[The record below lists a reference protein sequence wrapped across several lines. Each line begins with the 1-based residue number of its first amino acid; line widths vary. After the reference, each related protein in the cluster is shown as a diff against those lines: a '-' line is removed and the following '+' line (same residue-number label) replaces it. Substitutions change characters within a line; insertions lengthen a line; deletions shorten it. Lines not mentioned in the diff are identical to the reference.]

1 MSVHSSWP
9 NPGATRATL
18 FDHEPGQFYAAHYR
32 NLSIVVWV
40 GGADGASVQR
50 VRGISQLL
58 IGKFPDGH
66 SNVSIV
72 LNGVPPPTDEAR
84 AAFNHIFDGRVSDLR
99 CMAVV
104 LEGEG
109 FWASAL
115 RSTVT
120 GLRNAATTAFTVKL
134 FSELGPVSDWLPA
147 EHLARTGVAL
157 DAAELRA
164 ALTEMRQEIARGK

>member
-1 MSVHSSWP
+1 
-9 NPGATRATL
+9 L
-18 FDHEPGQFYAAHYR
+18 FDHEPGQFYAAYYR
-32 NLSIVVWV
+32 NLSIVVWA
-40 GGADGASVQR
+40 GGADGAAVKR

-58 IGKFPDGH
+58 IGRFPDGH

-84 AAFNHIFDGRVSDLR
+84 QAFNYIFDGRVSDLR

-104 LEGEG
+104 LEGDG

-134 FSELGPVSDWLPA
+134 FSQLDPVSEWLPA

-157 DAAELRA
+157 DSEELRA
-164 ALTEMRQEIARGK
+164 ALEEMRFELAKAT